1 MITEFDITLEM
12 NELNKAS
19 KKFEKVY
26 EHRKGKDGNW
36 GLFEVHDEN
45 VYRPVYVSS
54 TPAGFFAYVSLLK
67 NLYNKGKIT
76 E

>member
-19 KKFEKVY
+19 KDFGKVY